1 MSDCLEIYQNFLLV
15 HFSHVIGLTIYFSVY
30 VAKSI
35 NPAV

>member
-15 HFSHVIGLTIYFSVY
+15 HFSHVIGFSVY